1 MEKIFLYKK
10 TIIEKES
17 LNEFYLNPKD
27 IIFDEKINEINYNLN
42 TFYYLSYNELLV
54 ILFENNISFIDIKK
68 SICKN
73 ITIIKYIN
81 INEIFL
87 NNFNIKEEKK
97 IKIIKSNNFSN
108 FCFNIRENEL
118 KLIKNFNVL
127 EFKNC
132 LNKIFIIIEF
142 KNLDFIILKYNN
154 IQIDNKY
161 TVLYKHSK
169 NYFLNLFNSFLL
181 NYESN
186 LIYNYNSIIKI
197 KNNYIFHFVESIL
210 FIFELNENNYK
221 FLHKIKLNI
230 EIKKFLVFK
239 NKNKN
244 EYCFILLNN
253 NNNLEYF
260 YFDINNLNVLNKKQI
275 NIENLSNINILKIIK
290 LNQDKKY
297 FLFSEL
303 NNIYIYTINFENK
316 LIEYYLKINFI
327 YFEDC
332 LIKDFFICMKNI
344 LYAFNSN
351 GEYSYEYLNIENNNN
366 NNNDNNIINNKI
378 KNLNLVKYIYDI
390 ILFKNKFGFFILGT
404 QNNIKFGNINI
415 SIFLPIEII
424 DNNPINEIFLNN
436 NLYSNFFNELLIY
449 NLRFKND
456 IINNNNIYYKRL
468 NFYLNKIT
476 NKEINDNENI
486 IKYILLKY
494 KEINN
499 LNYNYNIYLN
509 NEKYVC
515 DFCNEKFINYKDNLF
530 LFNCEKLHETFSCC
544 ITFEPFQENFLQC
557 KNCNLFY
564 NNSFSICIICQQM
577 LNLSI

>member
-1 MEKIFLYKK
+1 MEKIFFYKK
-10 TIIEKES
+10 TIIEKEN

-27 IIFDEKINEINYNLN
+27 IIFVEKINDTNYNLN
-42 TFYYLSYNELLV
+42 TFYYLSYNEILV

-81 INEIFL
+81 INEIIS
-87 NNFNIKEEKK
+87 NNFNLKEEKK

-108 FCFNIRENEL
+108 FCFNVREYDL

-132 LNKIFIIIEF
+132 LNKIYIIIEF

-154 IQIDNKY
+154 IQIENKY

-169 NYFLNLFNSFLL
+169 NYFLSLYNSFIL

-197 KNNYIFHFVESIL
+197 KNNYIFHFIESVL
-210 FIFELNENNYK
+210 FIFELDDNNYK

-253 NNNLEYF
+253 NNCLEYF
-260 YFDINNLNVLNKKQI
+260 YFDINNLKILNKKQI
-275 NIENLSNINILKIIK
+275 NIENLSNINLLKIIK

-316 LIEYYLKINFI
+316 LIEYYLKINFN

-351 GEYSYEYLNIENNNN
+351 GEYSYEYLDFENNNIN
-366 NNNDNNIINNKI
+366 NNIINNKI

-390 ILFKNKFGFFILGT
+390 ISFKNKFGFFILGT
-404 QNNIKFGNINI
+404 QNNIKLGNINI

-424 DNNPINEIFLNN
+424 ENNPINQVFLNN
-436 NLYSNFFNELLIY
+436 NFYSNFFNELLIY

-456 IINNNNIYYKRL
+456 NINNNNIYYKRL
-468 NFYLNKIT
+468 NYYLNKIT
-476 NKEINDNENI
+476 NTKIHDNQNI
-486 IKYILLKY
+486 INYILLKY

-515 DFCNEKFINYKDNLF
+515 DFCNEQFKNYKNDLF
-530 LFNCEKLHETFSCC
+530 LFYCEKLHETFSCC
-544 ITFEPFQENFLQC
+544 VTFEPFQENFLEC

-577 LNLSI
+577 LNTSI

>member
-42 TFYYLSYNELLV
+42 TFYYLYYNELLV

-154 IQIDNKY
+154 IQIENKY

-197 KNNYIFHFVESIL
+197 KNKYIFHFVESIL

-221 FLHKIKLNI
+221 FLYKIKLNI

-244 EYCFILLNN
+244 DYCFILLNN
-253 NNNLEYF
+253 NNNIEYF
-260 YFDINNLNVLNKKQI
+260 YFDINNLNVQNKKQI
-275 NIENLSNINILKIIK
+275 NIENLSNVNNLKIIK

-316 LIEYYLKINFI
+316 LIEYYLKIKFI

-351 GEYSYEYLNIENNNN
+351 GEYSYEYLNIENNN
-366 NNNDNNIINNKI
+366 NNIINNKI

-424 DNNPINEIFLNN
+424 DNNPINEVFLDN

-456 IINNNNIYYKRL
+456 IINNNNNNNIYYKRL
-468 NFYLNKIT
+468 NFYLNKIKNT
-476 NKEINDNENI
+476 EINDNENI
-486 IKYILLKY
+486 IKFILLKY

-515 DFCNEKFINYKDNLF
+515 DFCNEKFINYKNNLF
-530 LFNCEKLHETFSCC
+530 LYNCEKLHETFSCC

>member
-210 FIFELNENNYK
+210 FIFELNENNYT

-253 NNNLEYF
+253 NNNIEYF

-486 IKYILLKY
+486 IKYIILKY

-509 NEKYVC
+509 NEKYIC
-515 DFCNEKFINYKDNLF
+515 DFCNEKFINYKENLF

>member
-154 IQIDNKY
+154 IQIENKY

-169 NYFLNLFNSFLL
+169 NYFLSLYNSFIL

-253 NNNLEYF
+253 NNNIEYF
-260 YFDINNLNVLNKKQI
+260 
-275 NIENLSNINILKIIK
+275 
-290 LNQDKKY
+290 
-297 FLFSEL
+297 
-303 NNIYIYTINFENK
+303 
-316 LIEYYLKINFI
+316 
-327 YFEDC
+327 
-332 LIKDFFICMKNI
+332 
-344 LYAFNSN
+344 
-351 GEYSYEYLNIENNNN
+351 
-366 NNNDNNIINNKI
+366 
-378 KNLNLVKYIYDI
+378 
-390 ILFKNKFGFFILGT
+390 
-404 QNNIKFGNINI
+404 
-415 SIFLPIEII
+415 
-424 DNNPINEIFLNN
+424 
-436 NLYSNFFNELLIY
+436 
-449 NLRFKND
+449 
-456 IINNNNIYYKRL
+456 
-468 NFYLNKIT
+468 
-476 NKEINDNENI
+476 
-486 IKYILLKY
+486 
-494 KEINN
+494 
-499 LNYNYNIYLN
+499 
-509 NEKYVC
+509 
-515 DFCNEKFINYKDNLF
+515 
-530 LFNCEKLHETFSCC
+530 
-544 ITFEPFQENFLQC
+544 
-557 KNCNLFY
+557 
-564 NNSFSICIICQQM
+564 
-577 LNLSI
+577 

>member
-42 TFYYLSYNELLV
+42 TFYYLYYNELLV

-154 IQIDNKY
+154 IQIENKY

-221 FLHKIKLNI
+221 FLYKIKLNI

-244 EYCFILLNN
+244 DYCFILLNN
-253 NNNLEYF
+253 NNNIEYF
-260 YFDINNLNVLNKKQI
+260 YFDINNLNVQNKKQI
-275 NIENLSNINILKIIK
+275 NIENLSNVNNLKIIK

-366 NNNDNNIINNKI
+366 NIINNKI

-424 DNNPINEIFLNN
+424 DNNPINEVFLDN

-456 IINNNNIYYKRL
+456 IINNNNNNNIYYKRL
-468 NFYLNKIT
+468 NFYLNKIKNT
-476 NKEINDNENI
+476 EINDNENI
-486 IKYILLKY
+486 IKFILLKY

-515 DFCNEKFINYKDNLF
+515 DFCNEKFINYKNNLF
-530 LFNCEKLHETFSCC
+530 LYNCEKLHETFSCC

>member
-154 IQIDNKY
+154 IQIENKY

-244 EYCFILLNN
+244 EYCFIILNN
-253 NNNLEYF
+253 NNNIEYF

>member
-42 TFYYLSYNELLV
+42 TFYYLYYNELLV

-142 KNLDFIILKYNN
+142 KNLDFIISKYNN
-154 IQIDNKY
+154 IQIENKY

-253 NNNLEYF
+253 NNNIEYF

-366 NNNDNNIINNKI
+366 NNIINNKI

-424 DNNPINEIFLNN
+424 DNNPINEVFLDN

-456 IINNNNIYYKRL
+456 IINNNNNNIYYKRL
-468 NFYLNKIT
+468 NFYLNKIKNT
-476 NKEINDNENI
+476 EINENENI

-515 DFCNEKFINYKDNLF
+515 DFCNEKFINYKNNLF
-530 LFNCEKLHETFSCC
+530 LYNCEKLHETFSCC